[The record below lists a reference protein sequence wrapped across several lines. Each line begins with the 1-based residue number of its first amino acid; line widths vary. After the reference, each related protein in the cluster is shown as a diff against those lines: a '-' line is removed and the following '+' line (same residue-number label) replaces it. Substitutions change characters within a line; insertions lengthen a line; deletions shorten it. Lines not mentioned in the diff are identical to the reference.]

1 MIISIRGTN
10 GAGKSTLVRQIMDHF
25 VLTGGTVTAIS
36 YPAEENKRKPM
47 GYICSRV
54 IGGGDQGLFVVGHY
68 EIPNGGI
75 DTVPSLAY
83 AYELA
88 LGHHELGMDVIMEG
102 KNFTEPLTW
111 ILEQHQNKLD
121 IRVVLIDI
129 PVEQCIEAVRAR
141 GHKIRE
147 ETIVTLHAK
156 SHVQFNVFQEAGV
169 RAFKG
174 TRQQCLKE
182 VQSWLKE

>member
-10 GAGKSTLVRQIMDHF
+10 GAGKSTLVKKIMDD
-25 VLTGGTVTAIS
+25 VIYTGGIVTPIS

-47 GYICSRV
+47 GYICNNTSKINSFFV
-54 IGGGDQGLFVVGHY
+54 IGHY
-68 EIPNGGI
+68 EIANGGI

-88 LGHHELGMDVIMEG
+88 LGHHELGMHVIMEG

-121 IRVVLIDI
+121 IRVVLIDT
-129 PVEQCIEAVRAR
+129 PFSKCVESVRAR
-141 GHKIRE
+141 GHKIKE
-147 ETIVTLHAK
+147 ETIAMLHAK
-156 SHVQFNVFQEAGV
+156 SQVQFNVFKEAGI

-174 TRQQCLKE
+174 TRRQCLSE
-182 VQSWLKE
+182 VQSWLRK